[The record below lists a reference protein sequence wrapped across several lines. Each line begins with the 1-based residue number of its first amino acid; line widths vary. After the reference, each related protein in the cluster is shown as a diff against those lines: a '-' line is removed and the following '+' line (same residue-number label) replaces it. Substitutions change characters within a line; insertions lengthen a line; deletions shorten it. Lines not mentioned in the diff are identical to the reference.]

1 MSAPGLPR
9 DAIYFAPDPRHPLWH
24 AGCAWLGRDAR
35 SAAPSPPA
43 RPGVQHPW
51 RYGWHATLKAPMR
64 LAPGTSEADWLDDVA
79 RLAASHP
86 AFTMPALQV
95 GWLTDFL
102 ALQPRDALPPD
113 HPLRRLADDCVLRLD
128 RWRAAPDEA
137 ERERQRRSARTARQA
152 GQVERL
158 GYAHVLDDWRFHMT
172 LSDSLA
178 GLDET
183 TAGQLHRQAVDHF
196 AEALAEPLQCDALCV
211 FVEPSPGA
219 PFELRH
225 RLALGAR

>member
-1 MSAPGLPR
+1 MSGAGLPR
-9 DAIYFAPDPRHPLWH
+9 HAVYFAPDPQHPLWN
-24 AGCAWLGRDAR
+24 AGCDWLGRDAR
-35 SAAPSPPA
+35 SAAPSSPA
-43 RPGVQHPW
+43 RPWVQHPW

-64 LAPGTSEADWLDDVA
+64 LAPGSSEADWLDDVG
-79 RLAASHP
+79 RLAAGHP

-95 GWLTDFL
+95 GRLADFL
-102 ALQPRDALPPD
+102 ALRPREAPTAD

-128 RWRAAPDEA
+128 RWRAPPDET
-137 ERERQRRSARTARQA
+137 ERARQRRSAKTARQSE
-152 GQVERL
+152 QVERF

-183 TAGQLHRQAVDHF
+183 TVEQRRRQAIDHF
-196 AEALAEPLQCDALCV
+196 ADALAEPLQCDALCV

-219 PFELRH
+219 AFELRH
-225 RLALGAR
+225 RFALGAR